1 MMDKAFKEHIS
12 ANLQIKIIN
21 VKIVLIEY
29 VPVIKE
35 QRELHLS

>member
-1 MMDKAFKEHIS
+1 MGKAFKERTS

-21 VKIVLIEY
+21 AKIVSIEY

-35 QRELHLS
+35 PRELHLS